1 MKRELSSKRDGQL
14 KGLLSQTNFPS
25 IVLGDSDTMSVIS
38 RGCSVVPSS
47 SSSSVLSMSSVTLVT
62 AGPNN
67 VGKTALITRFCND
80 TFNEVS
86 YCWHPYANLT
96 ALFWQEDAWFVA
108 SMMQEARFF
117 LGGCCIVSLHSQL
130 CIDRFLAAVHELQGI
145 SLCPSQQ
152 LTKILVV
159 ALSF

>member
-86 YCWHPYANLT
+86 YC
-96 ALFWQEDAWFVA
+96 
-108 SMMQEARFF
+108 
-117 LGGCCIVSLHSQL
+117 
-130 CIDRFLAAVHELQGI
+130 
-145 SLCPSQQ
+145 
-152 LTKILVV
+152 
-159 ALSF
+159 